1 MFGIK
6 SWNKLKFPA
15 GILVGIMAFSGSAV
29 AYENYVSDNTPAN
42 GYLLCANNKTKA
54 VTFPN
59 KLTCPTGTKAL
70 DLGAVTGVEG
80 PEGPEGPAGPQGIPG
95 ATGRDATQKTGYL
108 VTLKPQDV
116 IASVASKSDRTLI
129 SKSGFVP
136 GYYNL
141 FGEISFLFQNPTQQV
156 VLCTS
161 KTTGSS
167 YAYSAFPSHEVAN
180 TWTGHTSQFLGS
192 LWISSLTD
200 TVNISCTFSGNTKAS
215 WGYISLTPIAPPTLL
230 SSDS

>member
-70 DLGAVTGVEG
+70 DMGAVTGVEG
-80 PEGPEGPAGPQGIPG
+80 PEGPTGPQGMPG
-95 ATGRDATQKTGYL
+95 LNGKDASQKSGYL

-116 IASVASKSDRTLI
+116 IASVASKSDRTMI
-129 SKSGFVP
+129 SKSGFEP
-136 GYYNL
+136 GHYNL
-141 FGEISFLFQNPTQQV
+141 FGEISFLFQNYTSQV
-156 VLCTS
+156 VLCKS
-161 KTTGSS
+161 QTTGNS

-192 LWISSLTD
+192 LQISARTD
-200 TVNISCTFSGNTKAS
+200 TVSITCTFSGNTKAS
-215 WGYISLTPIAPPTLL
+215 WGYISLTPIAPPSVL

>member
-1 MFGIK
+1 MFGIR
-6 SWNKLKFPA
+6 SLDQLKFPI
-15 GILVGIMAFSGSAV
+15 GILVGVMLFSGSAA
-29 AYENYVSDNTPAN
+29 AYNSIVSDNTPSN
-42 GYLLCANNKTKA
+42 GYLLCANTKTNI

-59 KLTCPTGTKAL
+59 KLTCPKGTKPL

-80 PEGPEGPAGPQGIPG
+80 PEGPAGPEGMPG
-95 ATGRDATQKTGYL
+95 SNGKDAAQKSGYL

-116 IASVASKSDRTLI
+116 IASVASKSDRTMI
-129 SKSGFVP
+129 SKSGFEP

-141 FGEISFLFQNPTQQV
+141 FGEISFLFQNSASQV
-156 VLCTS
+156 VLCKS
-161 KTTGSS
+161 QTTGNS

-192 LWISSLTD
+192 LQISSRTD
-200 TVNISCTFSGNTKAS
+200 NVSITCTFSGNTKAS
-215 WGYISLTPIAPPTLL
+215 WGYISLTPIAPPSLL